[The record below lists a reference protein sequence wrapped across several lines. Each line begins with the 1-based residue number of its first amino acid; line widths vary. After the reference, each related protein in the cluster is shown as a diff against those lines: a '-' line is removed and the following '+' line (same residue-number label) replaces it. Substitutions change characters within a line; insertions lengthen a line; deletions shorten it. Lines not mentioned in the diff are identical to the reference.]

1 MLGDTAAHAK
11 EGIKALIPA
20 DQLGAVQAERDLA
33 TMQLAAVWLACQAL
47 QTQFAS
53 RRARM
58 EEDPNKIPE
67 LAQEDHAEFRARF
80 VRVHP
85 DVILIDAKEPRKKFV
100 EKLNRDYLVNGM
112 VPYYTMSEVR
122 TRADTIVQ
130 KSGLTKNAEDLLT
143 VSKADEPEAV
153 TDVHVLMNRIHAFFM
168 ALDYLNICSYSR
180 AAGPLDYLQQLE
192 QFRIECPSLPFVMMA
207 DNLIRKKAFRL
218 QAEQRDKYN
227 SYEAALKEVLTNHK
241 YLWNDARTK
250 ALLSRVDHRRDHE
263 TAQPDRSVAD
273 HVDKPSSPKAAK
285 RKQKL
290 ERMREELAK
299 AKNSTKKAD
308 GGPPPLRHPRA
319 LWGLP
324 GLARWDQAKVNIG
337 NQLMQLIVSM
347 AQLAAENGALWSIEN
362 PLGSYLWQMPPVKQL
377 CAQGAIRLE
386 LDMCR
391 FGSDH
396 LKPTA
401 IVATAPLHT
410 LAQRCD
416 HPTRP
421 HHHDPL
427 VGFEMVNGKKQF
439 KTKRAQVYPVE
450 LCFQWATAFT
460 RQADPNERTFTMVIP
475 ASERKRPLGQK
486 VPWHGHRQEVTGAK
500 ALAAGYQLKR
510 SVLPPLLEVEYEP
523 GQAVRVALELVHPF
537 SRAPELDPDLQ
548 EALALTAH
556 HSAWLRDHRCR
567 ALTFWEH
574 RAHALLPETD
584 QILGKVYD
592 PWLRALLRG
601 TADDQPI
608 QLGKCTHIA
617 LWREMAQAARSVDC
631 HLVDQLLMGMP
642 IVGDIDRSHR
652 WEPFDKGQ
660 ETLDVHDLQKRAWEF
675 SAKVIRN
682 LAKCEVTEN
691 TQKVWDA
698 TMEDVAEG
706 VTLGPF
712 FTKEEVT
719 QIVGSPWIPT
729 QRFEVVQKN
738 KVRGVDSATTNG
750 INMATKITEKLDLP
764 STDVNVAAIRWLR
777 SHAGHRS
784 LAGWVLDERKAYRQE
799 DPDSYQG
806 RGGLFVVVAVAMF
819 SSLAGLL
826 MGLDIGYIAG
836 IKTMDSFA
844 EGLLHEDK
852 LKDTQ
857 DSLITMIF
865 GVGAAVAAFPP
876 VMDLCVS
883 FLGRKGAVI
892 AGGAI
897 FCLGSGLQA
906 LACNMTMML
915 MGRVIAGFSVGL
927 LSGNA
932 PVYTS
937 EIAPPKLRGALV
949 TGFQFAITVGIMLA
963 FLLALVLED
972 VEKPYAGLHQLM
984 AGFRIPSFLIRA
996 LKDVR
1001 VELAQIL
1008 QEHEAESATHTSW
1021 GEFLSGDN
1029 LKLLG
1034 IGVSIQLL
1042 QQLCGMNAFMY
1053 DGPLIFNKLFGS
1065 EHAGRLFTLVSG
1077 VVNIFATIP
1086 GLFLVDRY
1094 GRTLLMKWSAIGIS
1108 DCFSFRHIPCLSYS
1122 KQEFP

>member
-1 MLGDTAAHAK
+1 MAQANDVLH
-11 EGIKALIPA
+11 LH
-20 DQLGAVQAERDLA
+20 QAELNNPSSFWGSMRKPPKGRYFLEVFA
-33 TMQLAAVWLACQAL
+33 GEAVL
-47 QTQFAS
+47 
-53 RRARM
+53 
-58 EEDPNKIPE
+58 
-67 LAQEDHAEFRARF
+67 
-80 VRVHP
+80 
-85 DVILIDAKEPRKKFV
+85 
-100 EKLNRDYLVNGM
+100 
-112 VPYYTMSEVR
+112 
-122 TRADTIVQ
+122 TRAMTEAGVPTLPPIELEMNDFVQ
-130 KSGLTKNAEDLLT
+130 FSTDVTDYHVQQHFLML
-143 VSKADEPEAV
+143 VKADCIAY
-153 TDVHVLMNRIHAFFM
+153 VHFGTP
-168 ALDYLNICSYSR
+168 CSS
-180 AAGPLDYLQQLE
+180 
-192 QFRIECPSLPFVMMA
+192 FSL
-207 DNLIRKKAFRL
+207 
-218 QAEQRDKYN
+218 
-227 SYEAALKEVLTNHK
+227 
-241 YLWNDARTK
+241 AR
-250 ALLSRVDHRRDHE
+250 
-263 TAQPDRSVAD
+263 
-273 HVDKPSSPKAAK
+273 
-285 RKQKL
+285 
-290 ERMREELAK
+290 
-299 AKNSTKKAD
+299 KAD

-784 LAGWVLDERKAYRQE
+784 LAGWVLDERKAYRQVPIAPHHRKWSVIALKQPCSGRIAFFVMIGHSFGLVAAVYNYNRRSALITDILRRIFCVAAFNFYDDKYGFEPE
-799 DPDSYQG
+799 DTIDSAFTAAQAVHLWLGAQFDQKKLQRTTAPTILGVTYDLSGMRLLIKESRKSELLDEINSILESKVLSPGQAGKLRGKLMFGSSQLWGKVGRAFLRALSERQYSRSPTFLLNRAIRLALAEWKHLITEGPPRPIDLIQERRADFVIFTDGSFPDDRADSLEHPWI
-806 RGGLFVVVAVAMF
+806 GGVIFGKGLRPRQFGMRVDDQLISQWLPRKSQIAMIEMFAVVVALETF
-819 SSLAGLL
+819 
-826 MGLDIGYIAG
+826 
-836 IKTMDSFA
+836 
-844 EGLLHEDK
+844 
-852 LKDTQ
+852 Q
-857 DSLITMIF
+857 DLITDSWIPSWILLF
-865 GVGAAVAAFPP
+865 VDSEP
-876 VMDLCVS
+876 V
-883 FLGRKGAVI
+883 
-892 AGGAI
+892 
-897 FCLGSGLQA
+897 Q
-906 LACNMTMML
+906 
-915 MGRVIAGFSVGL
+915 
-927 LSGNA
+927 
-932 PVYTS
+932 
-937 EIAPPKLRGALV
+937 GALV
-949 TGFQFAITVGIMLA
+949 KGYSAKEDMCELTSVFWK
-963 FLLALVLED
+963 LALAIRVQSYID
-972 VEKPYAGLHQLM
+972 RVSTDANPADP
-984 AGFRIPSFLIRA
+984 PSRN
-996 LKDVR
+996 KTKVG
-1001 VELAQIL
+1001 
-1008 QEHEAESATHTSW
+1008 TC
-1021 GEFLSGDN
+1021 
-1029 LKLLG
+1029 LG
-1034 IGVSIQLL
+1034 W
-1042 QQLCGMNAFMY
+1042 
-1053 DGPLIFNKLFGS
+1053 
-1065 EHAGRLFTLVSG
+1065 T
-1077 VVNIFATIP
+1077 TIP
-1086 GLFLVDRY
+1086 ARMPNL
-1094 GRTLLMKWSAIGIS
+1094 
-1108 DCFSFRHIPCLSYS
+1108 
-1122 KQEFP
+1122 